1 MNTLVIATVSLLNLF
16 ILISYI
22 WMMRKKRSKPSLA
35 MWVFFTLAVA
45 MSLTTY
51 LKEGNYGFWDNVLNT
66 TDLIM
71 VGSVTLAILFLGDK
85 SSRFNRF
92 DWWCLISVFVIMVYW
107 FFSHNHLIANI
118 AIQLIMVIA
127 YFPVVRRMIATKTN
141 SEPFMVW
148 AALMIAPLIS
158 LISSK
163 GILATVY
170 ATRAF
175 ACTFLLLLLMISL
188 EMVKRKKLK
197 KGV

>member
-1 MNTLVIATVSLLNLF
+1 
-16 ILISYI
+16 
-22 WMMRKKRSKPSLA
+22 

-45 MSLTTY
+45 MSLITY

-92 DWWCLISVFVIMVYW
+92 DWWCLISVFVIMIYW
-107 FFSHNHLIANI
+107 FFSRNHLIANI

-127 YFPVVRRMIATKTN
+127 YIPVVRRMMTTKKN
-141 SEPFMVW
+141 SEPFIVW
-148 AALMIAPLIS
+148 IALMIAPLVS

-163 GILATVY
+163 GMLATVY

-175 ACTFLLLLLMISL
+175 GCTFLLLIFMFSL
-188 EMVKRKKLK
+188 ESYNRKKNRKSNLK
-197 KGV
+197 IMFQFSQKEG